1 MYQAAFD
8 PSPPSPKKDNKA
20 ANGTNGK
27 EKPKSTEKKVEK
39 PKTPITLSQ
48 AVKENLRVEDL
59 KNLLEM
65 SQTRFPDSPLPGSG
79 TSPRI
84 STKNL
89 STPTKMSSQ
98 TL

>member
-20 ANGTNGK
+20 ANGK

-48 AVKENLRVEDL
+48 AVKENLRV
-59 KNLLEM
+59 
-65 SQTRFPDSPLPGSG
+65 
-79 TSPRI
+79 
-84 STKNL
+84 
-89 STPTKMSSQ
+89 
-98 TL
+98 